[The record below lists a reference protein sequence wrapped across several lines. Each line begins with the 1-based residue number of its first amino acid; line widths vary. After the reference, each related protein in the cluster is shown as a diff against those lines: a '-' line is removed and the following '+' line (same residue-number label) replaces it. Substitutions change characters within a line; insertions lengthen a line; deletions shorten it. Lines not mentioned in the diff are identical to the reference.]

1 MEVDYE
7 RYNRTEIS
15 TKRKRTFRDLREQKK
30 KKKKET
36 FQDSR
41 AKRRWKN
48 AQGLKGGLEIKD
60 SGGDVISSS
69 L

>member
-30 KKKKET
+30 KKKKRN
-36 FQDSR
+36 FP
-41 AKRRWKN
+41 
-48 AQGLKGGLEIKD
+48 GLEGEKKVKKCSGPQGGLRDK
-60 SGGDVISSS
+60 GLRG
-69 L
+69 

>member
-7 RYNRTEIS
+7 RYNRTDIS
-15 TKRKRTFRDLREQKK
+15 TKRKTTFRDLREQKK
-30 KKKKET
+30 EKEET